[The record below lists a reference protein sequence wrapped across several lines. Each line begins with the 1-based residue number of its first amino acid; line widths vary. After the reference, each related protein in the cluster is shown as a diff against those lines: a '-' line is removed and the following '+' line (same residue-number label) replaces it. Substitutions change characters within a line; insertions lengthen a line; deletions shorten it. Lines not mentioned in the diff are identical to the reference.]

1 MLDRTL
7 MWKVMSR
14 QTKMYGLVVDHIPAV
29 VGTLVLKHEVWKK
42 RQLLYNRDLQRYSA
56 KRW

>member
-29 VGTLVLKHEVWKK
+29 VGTLVLKLEEWKK
-42 RQLLYNRDLQRYSA
+42 WQLLYNKDLQRYSA
-56 KRW
+56 KHW

>member
-14 QTKMYGLVVDHIPAV
+14 QTKMYSLVVDHIPAV
-29 VGTLVLKHEVWKK
+29 VGTLEQKLEVWKK
-42 RQLLYNRDLQRYSA
+42 WQLLYNRDLQRYSA
-56 KRW
+56 KH